1 MPFLLPHLALGGSF
15 DQAHDLTFCLTHA
28 GTLTIMS
35 DHYHAGMPAESSAN
49 IIPTL
54 ATQAK
59 VKIYKNA
66 AHGLY
71 LTHVDQVLEDIFAVV
86 FGK

>member
-1 MPFLLPHLALGGSF
+1 
-15 DQAHDLTFCLTHA
+15 
-28 GTLTIMS
+28 
-35 DHYHAGMPAESSAN
+35 MPAECSAN

-54 ATQAK
+54 AKQAQ

-71 LTHVDQVLEDIFAVV
+71 LTHANEVLEDIFAFV

>member
-1 MPFLLPHLALGGSF
+1 MTNN
-15 DQAHDLTFCLTHA
+15 LTYT
-28 GTLTIMS
+28 
-35 DHYHAGMPAESSAN
+35 GMPAEASAS

-54 ATQAK
+54 ATQAQ

-71 LTHVDQVLEDIFAVV
+71 LTHDAQLLEDIFTFV